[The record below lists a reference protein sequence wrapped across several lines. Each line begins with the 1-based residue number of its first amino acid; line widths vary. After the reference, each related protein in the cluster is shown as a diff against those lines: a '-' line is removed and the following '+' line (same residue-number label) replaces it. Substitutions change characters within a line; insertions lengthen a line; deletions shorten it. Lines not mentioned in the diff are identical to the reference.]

1 MNFFHAELHTQL
13 ILLMSTLEG
22 LPRVIFGGV
31 VIQSQERLK
40 LTLSETLQPFT
51 KEIDKL
57 ETMKVIWTSVVNI
70 NVILL
75 VHVHFTVIFLKGDIY
90 PFP

>member
-1 MNFFHAELHTQL
+1 
-13 ILLMSTLEG
+13 MSTLEG
-22 LPRVIFGGV
+22 LPQVIFGGV

-51 KEIDKL
+51 QEIDKL
-57 ETMKVIWTSVVNI
+57 ETTKVIWTSIVNI

-75 VHVHFTVIFLKGDIY
+75 VHVHFLQYYF
-90 PFP
+90 